1 MERLTFIYLATYLL
15 AGGLGLVVAPG
26 VTLRLLGSTGAY
38 GDVMPRFAG
47 SFMVVLG
54 AMVAQFARAQDFRYY
69 GTTIVGRVFIVLV
82 LVALY
87 LETRDPLFLVLN
99 AIILVGLLPSI
110 YAFTGRGAVQDSR
123 GDH

>member
-1 MERLTFIYLATYLL
+1 MQRLTFIYLAGYLL

-54 AMVAQFARAQDFRYY
+54 AMIAQLARARDFRYY
-69 GTTIVGRVFIVLV
+69 GTTILGRAFIVLV

-87 LETRDPLFLVLN
+87 VKTRDPLFLVLN
-99 AIILVGLLPSI
+99 AIVLVGLLPSI
-110 YAFTGRGAVQDSR
+110 YAVTRRGAVQNST
-123 GDH
+123 GGK